1 MAVIFDLYLFTKDYV
16 EKVKEDE
23 RESKSRSRR
32 LDEGETEYEIG
43 TVACRNSARTQPIFF
58 YNVDELLGLLE
69 SGFAVSK
76 ENEAQEREIGED
88 LIPDEA
94 AALTIVEIDSDEPLA
109 GRFIEPDGQT
119 SDFAS
124 GDELRE
130 KLAKYVYVDA

>member
-1 MAVIFDLYLFTKDYV
+1 MAVIFDLYLFTEKYV
-16 EKVKEDE
+16 EGVKSDE
-23 RESKSRSRR
+23 RERKAHGRQ

-43 TVACRNSARTQPIFF
+43 TIACRNSARTQPIFF
-58 YNVDELLGLLE
+58 YNVDELMGLVE
-69 SGFAVSK
+69 SGFAVGKDS
-76 ENEAQEREIGED
+76 EAQEQEIGDD

-94 AALTIVEIDSDEPLA
+94 AARTIIEIDSDEPLA

-130 KLAKYVYVDA
+130 KMGKYVYSAA